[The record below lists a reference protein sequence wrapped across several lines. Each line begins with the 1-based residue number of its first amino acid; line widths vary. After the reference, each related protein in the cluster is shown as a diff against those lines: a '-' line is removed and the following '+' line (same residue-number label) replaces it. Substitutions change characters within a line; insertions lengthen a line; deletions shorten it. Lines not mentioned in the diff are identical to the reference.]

1 MISFFRLG
9 MLPLIALMAAPL
21 LLAEQ
26 PWPFD
31 PDQIRARHGAVALFR
46 FDLGVEN
53 ATVKCQI
60 KPSAGAWVGSSHQ
73 AAMEQALE
81 KGNFYRAGQHLGGWL
96 QQQRCP

>member
-1 MISFFRLG
+1 
-9 MLPLIALMAAPL
+9 MLALIALMAAPL

-26 PWPFD
+26 QWPID
-31 PDQIRARHGAVALFR
+31 PDQIRARHGAAALFR

-53 ATVKCQI
+53 ATVDCPTP
-60 KPSAGAWVGSSHQ
+60 PSAGAWGGSSHQ

-81 KGNFYRAGQHLGGWL
+81 TGNFYRAGQHLGGWL